1 MEPRALMVRPLMSFG
16 LPTAAL
22 VAIAIALAIP
32 ARGCNAMSGSA
43 DCGPYGFLPGYG
55 EGSGSSGRSGGSLPP
70 MSTLGGDLTKSFE
83 QPGTIGAVTFGSGGR
98 KCSGMFR
105 SVNC

>member
-1 MEPRALMVRPLMSFG
+1 MFAKTMTALAL
-16 LPTAAL
+16 AAL
-22 VAIAIALAIP
+22 VVAAAVP

-55 EGSGSSGRSGGSLPP
+55 EGSSSDTRRGGALPP
-70 MSTLGGDLTKSFE
+70 MSTLGGDLTRSYE

>member
-1 MEPRALMVRPLMSFG
+1 MLAKGMVAAAL
-16 LPTAAL
+16 AAL
-22 VAIAIALAIP
+22 VVALAVP

-43 DCGPYGFLPGYG
+43 ECGPYGFLPGYG
-55 EGSGSSGRSGGSLPP
+55 EGSSADARRGGSLPS

-98 KCSGMFR
+98 RCSGMFR

>member
-1 MEPRALMVRPLMSFG
+1 MLARMM
-16 LPTAAL
+16 AAVIL
-22 VAIAIALAIP
+22 VSLAAFAGP

-55 EGSGSSGRSGGSLPP
+55 EGSGSERGRGSLPP
-70 MSTLGGDLTKSFE
+70 MSTLGGDLTRSFE

-98 KCSGMFR
+98 RCSGMFR